1 MKIALLNDTHFGA
14 RNDSPAFLEY
24 FMRFYNEQFFPY
36 LEKNNIKTLIHLG
49 DVTDRRKFINFKTA
63 HAFRQKFMKMLW
75 EMKVDTHII
84 VGNHDT
90 YFKNTNEVNSVSEL
104 CTTYDGVNEPWIY
117 TNPKEVELGGCRML
131 FLPWICDD
139 NYEESIYAID
149 NSTSE
154 ICMGHLEIKGF
165 EMQKGIV
172 NQQGLEKSQFK
183 RFEKVISG
191 HFHKKSDDGHIY
203 YLGAQ
208 YEQTWSDYKDP
219 KGFHIFDTETRE
231 LERIS
236 NPLRIH
242 KKFIYND
249 KDNDYSKVDLS
260 EFNNTFVKVFVT
272 NKTNDIMFNKLLD
285 GLHNKINAH
294 EVMVIEDLNT
304 DLGASVREDI
314 LEQGEDTLTF
324 LGNYIDQADT
334 ELDKH
339 KLKKYLK
346 ELYLEASER

>member
-63 HAFRQKFMKMLW
+63 HAFRQKFMKRLW

-84 VGNHDT
+84 IGNHDT

-249 KDNDYSKVDLS
+249 KDNDYSNVDLS

-272 NKTNDIMFNKLLD
+272 NKTDDIMFNKLLD